1 MLRIFPTA
9 NGFIFVRRFIYLICI
24 DATMSSRGHGGVDA
38 IDRVILQILMQD
50 PRMPYTEIQAELA
63 DAGHEMSAEGVRRRV
78 KRLFDESAIFLLTGP
93 QGQDFEVVRVDVVTV
108 DEPGATS
115 AVFEAMAESTYWLV
129 CRGFGTVDVHGVA
142 TVGDVREAEQIVS
155 ELRAIEEVDSVSYFI
170 ETERHTAMRRYANL
184 DIDEEPD
191 PG

>member
-1 MLRIFPTA
+1 M
-9 NGFIFVRRFIYLICI
+9 G
-24 DATMSSRGHGGVDA
+24 SSGHSGVDE

-93 QGQDFEVVRVDVVTV
+93 QGQDFEVLRVDVVTV
-108 DEPGATS
+108 DESDATA
-115 AVFEAMAESTYWLV
+115 AVFEEMAKSTYWLV

-142 TVGDVREAEQIVS
+142 TVADVGEAEAAVS
-155 ELRAIEEVDSVSYFI
+155 RLRALDAVAEVSYFI

-184 DIDEEPD
+184 DIDREPNTT
-191 PG
+191 